1 MPDVNLATTAPGT
14 RRLRVDAARNQQ
26 RIVDAARELFAD
38 RGLEI
43 TLDDVAERAGV
54 GVGTVYR
61 RFANRR
67 ELVSE
72 VFTGHIREF
81 AEVAEEALVADDPWE
96 GLVRLFEYACRRMAT
111 DRGFSEV
118 MLELGEDRARFDCP
132 REEIGP
138 TVAAVM
144 ERARAAGVVQP
155 GIEATDLFALIYMVD
170 SLADFA
176 RPIDSDIWRRYM
188 AITLNGIRAAD
199 TPPQALTVNALS
211 LAEVEQA
218 KAAKPGPFPSRR
230 R

>member
-1 MPDVNLATTAPGT
+1 MNLATTAPRT

-26 RIVDAARELFAD
+26 RIIDAARELFAD

-61 RFANRR
+61 RFANKR

-72 VFTGHIREF
+72 VFSGHIRDF
-81 AEVAEEALVADDPWE
+81 AAAAEEALAATDPWE
-96 GLVRLFEYACRRMAT
+96 GLVRLFEYACQHMAT
-111 DRGFSEV
+111 NRGFSEV
-118 MLELGEDRARFDCP
+118 VLEMGDDAARWDCRQDR
-132 REEIGP
+132 IGP
-138 TVAAVM
+138 AVAAVM
-144 ERARAAGVVQP
+144 DRAREAGVVQP

-176 RPIDSDIWRRYM
+176 RPVDSDIWRRYM
-188 AITLNGIRAAD
+188 AITLNGIRAD
-199 TPPQALTVNALS
+199 STPPQALTVNALS

-218 KAAKPGPFPSRR
+218 KAAKPGPFPGRR

>member
-1 MPDVNLATTAPGT
+1 MNLATSAPRP

-38 RGLEI
+38 RGLDI

-61 RFANRR
+61 RFANKR
-67 ELVSE
+67 ELVAE
-72 VFTGHIREF
+72 VFAGHIREF
-81 AEVAEEALVADDPWE
+81 AEATAEALAAADPWD
-96 GLVRLFEYACRRMAT
+96 GLVQLFEYACRRMAT
-111 DRGFSEV
+111 NRGFSEV
-118 MLELGEDRARFDCP
+118 MLELGDEAHRFGCP
-132 REEIGP
+132 SEEIGP
-138 TVAAVM
+138 AVAAVM
-144 ERARAAGVVQP
+144 DRARTAGVVQP

-170 SLADFA
+170 SLAEFA

-188 AITLNGIRAAD
+188 AITLNGIRAANS
-199 TPPQALTVNALS
+199 PPQPLTVNALS

-218 KAAKPGPFPSRR
+218 KAAKPGPFPTRR

>member
-1 MPDVNLATTAPGT
+1 MNLATTTPRT
-14 RRLRVDAARNQQ
+14 RPLRVDAARNQQ

-38 RGLEI
+38 RGLDI

-61 RFANRR
+61 RFAGKR
-67 ELVSE
+67 ELVAE
-72 VFTGHIREF
+72 VFAGHIREF
-81 AEVAEEALVADDPWE
+81 AEATEDALATADPWD

-111 DRGFSEV
+111 NRGLSEV
-118 MLELGEDRARFDCP
+118 VLDSVDEPARFGCTG
-132 REEIGP
+132 EALGP
-138 TVAAVM
+138 AVAAVM
-144 ERARAAGVVQP
+144 DRARAAGVVQP

-170 SLADFA
+170 SLAEFA

-188 AITLNGIRAAD
+188 AIALNGIRAANS
-199 TPPQALTVNALS
+199 PPQPLTVDALS

-218 KAAKPGPFPSRR
+218 KAAKPGPMPIRR

>member
-1 MPDVNLATTAPGT
+1 MNLATTAPRT

-26 RIVDAARELFAD
+26 RIIDAARELFAD

-61 RFANRR
+61 RFANKR

-72 VFTGHIREF
+72 VFSGHIRDF
-81 AEVAEEALVADDPWE
+81 AAAAEDALAAADPWD
-96 GLVRLFEYACRRMAT
+96 GLVRLFEYACRHMAT
-111 DRGFSEV
+111 NRGFSEV
-118 MLELGEDRARFDCP
+118 VLEMGDDPARWDCRRDR
-132 REEIGP
+132 IGP
-138 TVAAVM
+138 AVAAVM
-144 ERARAAGVVQP
+144 ERAREAGVVQP

-176 RPIDSDIWRRYM
+176 RPVDPDIWRRYM
-188 AITLNGIRAAD
+188 AITLNGIRAD
-199 TPPQALTVNALS
+199 STPPQALSVNALS

-218 KAAKPGPFPSRR
+218 KAAKPGPFPGRR

>member
-1 MPDVNLATTAPGT
+1 MNLATTASRT

-26 RIVDAARELFAD
+26 RIIDAARELFAD

-61 RFANRR
+61 RFANKR
-67 ELVSE
+67 ELISE
-72 VFTGHIREF
+72 VFAGHIREF
-81 AEVAEEALVADDPWE
+81 GEAAQDALTAEDPWD
-96 GLVRLFEYACRRMAT
+96 GLVRLFEYACRHMAT
-111 DRGFSEV
+111 NRGFSEV
-118 MLELGEDRARFDCP
+118 MLEMKDDPARLGYP
-132 REEIGP
+132 REQIGP
-138 TVAAVM
+138 VVAAVM
-144 ERARAAGVVQP
+144 ERARDAGVVQP

-176 RPIDSDIWRRYM
+176 RPVDSDIWRRYM
-188 AITLNGIRAAD
+188 AITLNGIRAEN

-218 KAAKPGPFPSRR
+218 KAAKPGPCSVRR